1 MVSVGSKALPSRSC
15 STGRGGAAATKSK
28 KPKNGSTGDD
38 AAAFD
43 DTHTHHRNTFS
54 SAPHQQQSRIRK
66 QVDPETTKYL
76 SEIANLFESDS
87 VELEERSLIC
97 ANALEETKGK
107 EFEIATDYILSH
119 TLETILQGCD
129 VDNLCS
135 FLQSSAKQ
143 FPFIAMDRSGSHVAQ
158 TAINSLAYHLQHDDV
173 RPLVEEALT
182 VICKVIAANSVDV
195 MCNCYGSHVLRTLIC
210 LCKGVPLD
218 KSGFYLSKCTTALAE
233 RLNFKHFSSN
243 KDDFQHG
250 FPNLLNLLVSDIFNH
265 ATKYIKFL
273 QLDQFSSLVFQTTL
287 RVLAGNDEMLLDV
300 IPILLGCKNKNNAK
314 GNFIEGTVV
323 PDLKNLLKEP
333 GFSRLMEVVL
343 EVSPLALFN
352 ELFTKVF
359 RNSLFELSSHQHGNF
374 VVQALISHA
383 SDQDLME
390 LIWDELGPNM
400 ESLFQMGRS
409 GVVASL
415 IAACER
421 LHVNEHKCCQVLAKT
436 VSLADESS
444 KWIVPRLLFL
454 DSYFTF
460 EDKSNWIWQSG
471 AKMNVM
477 GSLILQTIFRFNS
490 EHIKPYVTSITS
502 MDTTHVLQ
510 TVRDARGSHVIEA
523 FLCSGAPGKHKRRLV
538 TKLQRHFGEVALHSS
553 GAFTIEKCFTACN
566 LSLRETIVS
575 ELLAV
580 QSELS
585 KTKQGS
591 YLLRKLDIDGYAA
604 SPDHWRSKQAS
615 KESTYKEFYATF
627 GSNDT
632 RSMKNDGFLA
642 DTSNNKSNPNN
653 VKEMRKEIDQSLGS
667 SSFLSMDGFNRNPK
681 KAKQKNKKNAEIGV
695 NEDDFSRKK
704 KRSKKEKVESGHDIA
719 AAAEVARKNAKK
731 RQRNRDISEA
741 SGKKLKTSDE

>member
-15 STGRGGAAATKSK
+15 SMGRGAAAAKSK
-28 KPKNGSTGDD
+28 KPKKGTDYD
-38 AAAFD
+38 ASAAFD
-43 DTHTHHRNTFS
+43 NTHTHHRNS
-54 SAPHQQQSRIRK
+54 YSYAPPQQQQSRIRK

-76 SEIANLFESDS
+76 SEIANLFENDG

-107 EFEIATDYILSH
+107 EFEVATDYILSH

-135 FLQSSAKQ
+135 FLHSSARQ

-158 TAINSLAYHLQHDDV
+158 TAINSLAYHLQHDDA
-173 RPLVEEALT
+173 RPIVEEALT

-195 MCNCYGSHVLRTLIC
+195 MCNCHGSHVLRTLLC

-218 KSGFYLSKCTTALAE
+218 KSGFYLSKSTTALAE
-233 RLNFKHFSSN
+233 RLNFKHLSSN
-243 KDDFQHG
+243 IHHDDFQSG
-250 FPNLLNLLVSDIFNH
+250 FPNLLNLLVSEMFNH
-265 ATKYIKFL
+265 ATKYIKSL

-314 GNFIEGTVV
+314 GNFIESTVV
-323 PDLKNLLKEP
+323 PELKNLLKEP
-333 GFSRLMEVVL
+333 AFSHLMEVIL
-343 EVSPLALFN
+343 EVSPVALFN

-400 ESLFQMGRS
+400 EGLFQMGRS

-421 LHVNEHKCCQVLAKT
+421 LHVNEHKCCQILAKT

-471 AKMNVM
+471 AKMNLM

-510 TVRDARGSHVIEA
+510 TVRDTRGSHVIEA

-553 GAFTIEKCFTACN
+553 GAFSIEKCFTACN

-575 ELLAV
+575 ELLTV

-591 YLLRKLDIDGYAA
+591 YLLRKLDVDGFAA

-627 GSNDT
+627 GSSDT
-632 RSMKNDGFLA
+632 KTTKNDGFLA

-667 SSFLSMDGFNRNPK
+667 SSFLSTDGFNRNPK
-681 KAKQKNKKNAEIGV
+681 KAKQKNKKNAEIGG
-695 NEDDFSRKK
+695 NEDDSTRKT
-704 KRSKKEKVESGHDIA
+704 
-719 AAAEVARKNAKK
+719 AKK
-731 RQRNRDISEA
+731 RQRNRDVSEA
-741 SGKKLKTSDE
+741 YGKKLKTSD

>member
-1 MVSVGSKALPSRSC
+1 M
-15 STGRGGAAATKSK
+15 GREGKKSK
-28 KPKNGSTGDD
+28 KPKKGSSTHEYDTPT
-38 AAAFD
+38 AFD
-43 DTHTHHRNTFS
+43 NNNNNSYS
-54 SAPHQQQSRIRK
+54 SSSSSRIRK

-76 SEIANLFESDS
+76 SQIANLFESDG
-87 VELEERSLIC
+87 VALEERSLIC

-129 VDNLCS
+129 VDNLCA
-135 FLQSSAKQ
+135 FLHSSANQ

-158 TAINSLAYHLQHDDV
+158 TAINSLASHLQYDDQHTHS
-173 RPLVEEALT
+173 LVEEALT
-182 VICKVIAANSVDV
+182 LICNVIAANSLDV
-195 MCNCYGSHVLRTLIC
+195 MCNCYGSHVLRTLLC

-218 KSGFYLSKCTTALAE
+218 KSGFYLSKSTTALAE
-233 RLNFKHFSSN
+233 RLNFKQFSSN
-243 KDDFQHG
+243 KDAFHSG
-250 FPNLLNLLVSDIFNH
+250 FPILLNSLVSQMFNH
-265 ATKYIKFL
+265 ATKYIKSL

-287 RVLAGNDEMLLDV
+287 RVLAGNDELLLDV
-300 IPILLGCKNKNNAK
+300 IPILLGCKNKNNAE
-314 GNFIEGTVV
+314 GNLIETAVV
-323 PDLKNLLKEP
+323 PELKNLFKEP
-333 GFSRLMEVVL
+333 GFSHLMEVVL
-343 EVSPLALFN
+343 EVSPVALFN

-359 RNSLFELSSHQHGNF
+359 RNSLFEFSSHQHGNF

-383 SDQDLME
+383 SDQDVME

-400 ESLFQMGRS
+400 EGLFQMGRS

-421 LHVNEHKCCQVLAKT
+421 LHINEHKCCQVLAKT
-436 VSLADESS
+436 VCLADESS

-454 DSYFTF
+454 DSYFNC

-477 GSLILQTIFRFNS
+477 GSLILQSIFRFNG
-490 EHIKPYVTSITS
+490 EYIKPFITSITS
-502 MDTTHVLQ
+502 MDTAHVLES
-510 TVRDARGSHVIEA
+510 VKNARGSHVIEA
-523 FLCSGAPGKHKRRLV
+523 FLCSGAPGKQKRRLV
-538 TKLQRHFGEVALHSS
+538 AKLQGHFGEVALHSS

-591 YLLRKLDIDGYAA
+591 YLLRKLDVDGFAA

-627 GSNDT
+627 GSSDT
-632 RSMKNDGFLA
+632 RSTKNDGFLA
-642 DTSNNKSNPNN
+642 DTSNNKSNSNN

-667 SSFLSMDGFNRNPK
+667 SSFLSTDGFNRNPK
-681 KAKQKNKKNAEIGV
+681 KAKQKNKKNTEIGG
-695 NEDDFSRKK
+695 NEDDSSRKK
-704 KRSKKEKVESGHDIA
+704 KRSKKEKVESGYDIA
-719 AAAEVARKNAKK
+719 TTEAAKTAKK
-731 RQRNRDISEA
+731 RHLKSWHKFRGNRLQRINGS
-741 SGKKLKTSDE
+741 S

>member
-15 STGRGGAAATKSK
+15 STGRGSAAATKSK
-28 KPKNGSTGDD
+28 KPKKGSTGDD

-695 NEDDFSRKK
+695 NEDDSSRKK

>member
-1 MVSVGSKALPSRSC
+1 MVSVGSKALPSS
-15 STGRGGAAATKSK
+15 GRGAAKSK
-28 KPKNGSTGDD
+28 KPKKANTGYDGYDD
-38 AAAFD
+38 AAFD
-43 DTHTHHRNTFS
+43 NTHTH
-54 SAPHQQQSRIRK
+54 HQQQSRIRK

-76 SEIANLFESDS
+76 SEIANLFESDG

-129 VDNLCS
+129 VENLCS

-158 TAINSLAYHLQHDDV
+158 TAINSLSYHLQNDDV
-173 RPLVEEALT
+173 RPMVEEALT

-195 MCNCYGSHVLRTLIC
+195 MCNCYGSHVLRTLLC

-218 KSGFYLSKCTTALAE
+218 KSGFYLSKSTTALAE
-233 RLNFKHFSSN
+233 RLNFKQFSSN
-243 KDDFQHG
+243 KDDFQSG
-250 FPNLLNLLVSDIFNH
+250 FPNLLNLLVSEMFNH
-265 ATKYIKFL
+265 ATKYIKSL
-273 QLDQFSSLVFQTTL
+273 QFDQFSSLVFQTTL

-314 GNFIEGTVV
+314 GNFIESSVV
-323 PDLKNLLKEP
+323 PELKNLLKEP
-333 GFSRLMEVVL
+333 GFSHLMEVVL
-343 EVSPLALFN
+343 EVSPVALFN

-359 RNSLFELSSHQHGNF
+359 KNSLFELSSHQHGNF
-374 VVQALISHA
+374 IVQALISHA

-390 LIWDELGPNM
+390 LIWDELGPKM
-400 ESLFQMGRS
+400 EGLFQMGRS

-460 EDKSNWIWQSG
+460 QDKSNWIWQSG

-510 TVRDARGSHVIEA
+510 TVKDARGSHVIEA

-591 YLLRKLDIDGYAA
+591 YLLRKLDVDRFAA

-627 GSNDT
+627 GSSDT
-632 RSMKNDGFLA
+632 RSTKNDGFLA

-653 VKEMRKEIDQSLGS
+653 LKEMRKEIDQSLGS
-667 SSFLSMDGFNRNPK
+667 SSFLSTDGFNRNPK
-681 KAKQKNKKNAEIGV
+681 NAKQKNKKNVEIGG
-695 NEDDFSRKK
+695 NEDDSSRKK
-704 KRSKKEKVESGHDIA
+704 KKSKKEKVESGHDIA
-719 AAAEVARKNAKK
+719 AAAEVARKTAKK
-731 RQRNRDISEA
+731 RQKNHDVSEA
-741 SGKKLKTSDE
+741 SGKKLKT